1 MAYKRFYTRDE
12 WNARSWR
19 EYGSQ
24 FGANT
29 HECFI
34 HHGAENDAE
43 AWDHLAEQKAAMRQ
57 IQNFHMDTRGW
68 DDIAYHFVVF
78 QPFGNIPIAR
88 VYQGRP
94 TNHIPAAQLN
104 HNTNTIAICVAGNF
118 ENDDKVFAS
127 TRFAIC
133 ETIRRCKANGVK
145 LNVVGGHKDVV
156 QTSCPG
162 NTLYREIPRIA
173 ELTRLKEYA

>member
-12 WNARSWR
+12 WHARTWR
-19 EYGSQ
+19 DFLIQGTSS
-24 FGANT
+24 T

-34 HHGAENDAE
+34 HHTADHDAE
-43 AWDHLAEQKAAMRQ
+43 AWDHLAEQKAAMRG
-57 IQNFHMDTRGW
+57 IQNFHMDERGW

-104 HNTNTIAICVAGNF
+104 HNTNTIAICVAGDF
-118 ENDDKVFAS
+118 EHDDKVSPS

-133 ETIRRCKANGVK
+133 ETIRRVKASGVR
-145 LNVVGGHKDVV
+145 LNVVGGHEDVV

-162 NTLYREIPRIA
+162 NALYREIPRIA
-173 ELTRLKEYA
+173 KFTGLKTYA